1 MSNPPELAG
10 DELIRALRNEIGDL
24 DTQIKGL
31 KETIGENNANMIALI
46 EGVYR
51 AVKGENYRDFMK
63 PHMEPANHMERAAQR
78 ADIRQYDKGKKL
90 DENIEEEIKAWELPP
105 TETPER
111 PKIGWRF
118 PPPPPPPEETGE
130 SSKKPKTEPP
140 AAPST
145 QRVTPA
151 TPPTPPTPTP
161 TTAPSKPPKIGTEPE
176 KYDGKEKGVRA
187 KNWLRKVFMYCKMNE
202 YYYDTEEK
210 TVMFAVGLLKDAA
223 EAWAAPITEA
233 FMEDDPTC
241 DALHDTEEFEGAFIK
256 AFGDPD
262 AKRAAERKIQ
272 DLTQGNRK
280 ASEYVTDFE
289 TLRYEIGPSWGEAFF
304 SHFRKGLRP
313 EILTILASQPPLLQP
328 KNLASLQ
335 EFAVTMDNQLRELE
349 ASQKKTGGV
358 KKSDQPKSTGRTRS
372 GEVPKE
378 GDPNWVSKE
387 EIERRKA
394 AGLCIKCA
402 EKGHRAW
409 KCRNGWRA
417 AESPSESKEEKKEE
431 KTKPKKASVARVEEV
446 EESEKE

>member
-1 MSNPPELAG
+1 
-10 DELIRALRNEIGDL
+10 
-24 DTQIKGL
+24 
-31 KETIGENNANMIALI
+31 
-46 EGVYR
+46 
-51 AVKGENYRDFMK
+51 
-63 PHMEPANHMERAAQR
+63 MEPANHMEQAAQR
-78 ADIRQYDKGKKL
+78 ADIRQYNKGKKI

-105 TETPER
+105 TETPEG
-111 PKIGWRF
+111 PKTGWRF
-118 PPPPPPPEETGE
+118 PPPPPPPQTGE
-130 SSKKPKTEPP
+130 SSKNPVVEILDEEEKPRTPVRPKKTEPPP

-145 QRVTPA
+145 QRVAPT

-161 TTAPSKPPKIGTEPE
+161 TPAPSKPPKIGTEPE

-187 KNWLRKVFMYCKMNE
+187 KNWLRKVFMYCKMND

-210 TVMFAVGLLKDAA
+210 TVMFAIGLLKDSA

-233 FMEDDPTC
+233 FMDDDPSC
-241 DALHDTEEFEGAFIK
+241 DPLHDTEEFETAFIK

-262 AKRAAERKIQ
+262 AKCV
-272 DLTQGNRK
+272 
-280 ASEYVTDFE
+280 SEYVTDFE
-289 TLRYEIGPSWGEAFF
+289 TLRHEIGPSWGEAFF

-328 KNLASLQ
+328 KDLASLQ
-335 EFAVTMDNQLRELE
+335 EFTVTMDNQLHELE
-349 ASQKKTGGV
+349 ASQKKTGGT

-409 KCRNGWRA
+409 KC
-417 AESPSESKEEKKEE
+417 
-431 KTKPKKASVARVEEV
+431 
-446 EESEKE
+446 